1 MISGAALPTPSAL
14 GRAVELRQVIDGVEL
29 QVRHL
34 NDTLAQL
41 KEEVRRWEAGGRAE
55 QGVARALVEMCDA
68 GWHLLPDRRWP
79 GTRRANIDMIVVG
92 PGGVF
97 VLDVKN
103 WREFSIEQGHLRRG
117 EADADDDLRKLLD
130 QTLAVEDVL
139 ADAGLPP
146 TEVVPLLVLAGRSGL
161 RERIDRVTVL
171 GARDLTLELAHHG
184 ARLAPDLVERLL
196 TCLADGCPPMP
207 RATDPPAPAARPVR
221 RQRAR
226 QAHLQAAL
234 PGLPTP
240 AARPTGREG
249 AAATDA
255 PAARL
260 TPVSPV
266 TPLMPLMPVTR
277 LAAVPAAPSSPA
289 AGGHGGQT
297 ELLSHE
303 DLLRELLDAADREP
317 IESWMT
323 WLHPKQARLAGRQW
337 SGPARVRGAAGT
349 GKTVVAL
356 HRAKYLAAR
365 GERVLFTTL
374 VRTLGP
380 VYRALLARMA
390 PDQVDRV
397 EFATVHAVAARRLR
411 EHGLT
416 DRHRQDIA
424 DTCFWRAW
432 GQVGQYSAL
441 PGLGLA
447 TGYWKDEIS
456 TVIKGRGLTDF
467 AQYAKLA
474 RVGRS
479 TPLRPAHRRAVW
491 ELYERYERLR
501 VERGVLDRDDVLLR
515 ARDLVREGSREGS
528 DARHDTRYDAVIVDE
543 VQDLTCVG
551 LQMLHAFVGDRPD
564 GLLVVG
570 DGQQSIYPGGFTLVE
585 AGVAVVG
592 RSTVLARNYRNRERI
607 LRYAQAVLADD
618 GFEDL
623 DGVREQGRREVDVE
637 RPGGEIH
644 EVTVSG
650 EAAQDTA
657 LCDHLVEFRQR
668 RNVRYGDMAVLV
680 PTNDLERRWLR
691 VLAERGIPAVSL
703 LEYDGTTREAVK
715 VGTYFRAKSLDFAH
729 VCIPDR
735 NLFPRPRRSSESAD
749 AFGERVQLERRQL
762 YVAITRARDSVWA
775 GIHARPGPE
784 HQAVRHRSATS
795 PDRDERPADGL
806 LGRDRS
812 ST

>member
-1 MISGAALPTPSAL
+1 MISSAALPTPSAL
-14 GRAVELRQVIDGVEL
+14 GRAVELRQVIDGFEL
-29 QVRHL
+29 QLRHI

-41 KEEVRRWEAGGRAE
+41 EREVRRWEAGGRAE
-55 QGVARALVEMCDA
+55 QSVARALVSMYDA
-68 GWHLLPDRRWP
+68 GWHLLPDRQWP
-79 GTRRANIDMIVVG
+79 GTRRANIDVIVVG

-103 WREFSIEQGHLRRG
+103 WREFAIENGRLRRG
-117 EADADDDLRKLLD
+117 DADADDDLRKLLD
-130 QTLAVEDVL
+130 QTVAVEDVL

-146 TEVVPLLVLAGRSGL
+146 TEVVPLLVMAGRSNL
-161 RERIDRVTVL
+161 REQVDRVTVL
-171 GARDLTLELAHHG
+171 GAHDLTRDLARRG

-221 RQRAR
+221 RQAAR
-226 QAHLQAAL
+226 QAPRQAAM
-234 PGLPTP
+234 PGPPTP
-240 AARPTGREG
+240 SASGTPRAVTAAMGAPT
-249 AAATDA
+249 A
-255 PAARL
+255 
-260 TPVSPV
+260 PV
-266 TPLMPLMPVTR
+266 TPVTPFLPLVPVAPIAT
-277 LAAVPAAPSSPA
+277 APSRASVDGE
-289 AGGHGGQT
+289 AGQGA
-297 ELLSHE
+297 LMSRE
-303 DLLRELLDAADREP
+303 DLWRELRDAADREP
-317 IESWMT
+317 VETWMT

-390 PDQVDRV
+390 PDHVDRV
-397 EFATVHAVAARRLR
+397 EFATVHAVAARCLR
-411 EHGLT
+411 EHGLA
-416 DRHRQDIA
+416 HQHQQDVA

-441 PGLGLA
+441 PGLGLV
-447 TGYWKDEIS
+447 TGYWKDEIA
-456 TVIKGRGLTDF
+456 TVIKGRGLTEF

-479 TPLRPAHRRAVW
+479 TPLQPTHRRAVW
-491 ELYERYERLR
+491 DLYERYEQLR

-515 ARDLVREGSREGS
+515 ARDLVRESS
-528 DARHDTRYDAVIVDE
+528 DTRYDAVIVDE

-570 DGQQSIYPGGFTLVE
+570 DGQQSIYPGGFTLAE

-618 GFEDL
+618 SFEDL
-623 DGVREQGRREVDVE
+623 DGVRERGRREVDVE

-650 EAAQDTA
+650 ETAQDAA
-657 LCDHLVEFRQR
+657 LCDHLVEFRQH

-680 PTNDLERRWLR
+680 PTNDAERRWLR
-691 VLAERGIPAVSL
+691 VLTERGIPAVSL
-703 LEYDGTTREAVK
+703 MNYDGTTCEAVK

-735 NLFPRPRRSSESAD
+735 NLFPRPQWPSESAD
-749 AFGERVQLERRQL
+749 AFGERVQLERRQM

-784 HQAVRHRSATS
+784 HPPGAGWLPS
-795 PDRDERPADGL
+795 
-806 LGRDRS
+806 
-812 ST
+812 